1 VTLVTSLERSDR
13 SGGIGGSVESVES
26 VGSVGTARGATSGKE
41 AVVSEE
47 VITGAVGATSGQR
60 PRR

>member
-13 SGGIGGSVESVES
+13 SGGIGGSVESEGTVE
-26 VGSVGTARGATSGKE
+26 TARGATSGKE